1 MFSFQLLCFSGFDF
15 LNLFLGLL
23 SLWFLLL
30 LLFVSM
36 EFYYLPLA
44 FPLFHPP
51 VSFHFFCQIYS
62 CSRILTFL
70 LWLLFIS
77 CSTLIVYRL
86 LCLAFN
92 FSSSTHL
99 LYSCFS
105 STTHTLVCFLFYLTF
120 LVLCWS
126 VPASAFL
133 HPHSCNCLL
142 NFTRY
147 IKIYISYK
155 SALVKLMTAA
165 MSHLQC
171 NPVSR
176 YLSKQFQLLT
186 DTLTHVTLIAHMIV
200 GCVS

>member
-15 LNLFLGLL
+15 FKFIPWTSEPLIFALITVCIYGV
-23 SLWFLLL
+23 LLL
-30 LLFVSM
+30 APGFPSVSSSCV
-36 EFYYLPLA
+36 
-44 FPLFHPP
+44 FP
-51 VSFHFFCQIYS
+51 FFCSYS

-86 LCLAFN
+86 LCFAFN

-99 LYSCFS
+99 YYSCLS

-133 HPHSCNCLL
+133 QLPLELHKIWA
-142 NFTRY
+142 
-147 IKIYISYK
+147 IKVLWSSLWQQLWATY
-155 SALVKLMTAA
+155 SAIQSRGTFPSSSNSPLTPWLM
-165 MSHLQC
+165 L
-171 NPVSR
+171 P
-176 YLSKQFQLLT
+176 
-186 DTLTHVTLIAHMIV
+186 
-200 GCVS
+200 

>member
-1 MFSFQLLCFSGFDF
+1 MSWSLVCSWVLKFIFRCSLCSCFASLVLIF

-133 HPHSCNCLL
+133 QLPPELHKIWA
-142 NFTRY
+142 
-147 IKIYISYK
+147 IKVLWSSLWQQLWATY
-155 SALVKLMTAA
+155 SAIQSRGTFPSSSNSSLTPWLM
-165 MSHLQC
+165 L
-171 NPVSR
+171 P
-176 YLSKQFQLLT
+176 
-186 DTLTHVTLIAHMIV
+186 
-200 GCVS
+200 

>member
-1 MFSFQLLCFSGFDF
+1 MFSFQLLWFSGFDF
-15 LNLFLGLL
+15 FKFIPWISEPLIFALITVCIYGV
-23 SLWFLLL
+23 LLL
-30 LLFVSM
+30 APGFPSVSSSCV
-36 EFYYLPLA
+36 
-44 FPLFHPP
+44 FP
-51 VSFHFFCQIYS
+51 FFCQIYS

-126 VPASAFL
+126 VTFLQLPPELHKIWAIKVLWSSLWQQLWATYSAIQSRGTF
-133 HPHSCNCLL
+133 PSSS
-142 NFTRY
+142 NFPLTPW
-147 IKIYISYK
+147 
-155 SALVKLMTAA
+155 LM
-165 MSHLQC
+165 L
-171 NPVSR
+171 P
-176 YLSKQFQLLT
+176 
-186 DTLTHVTLIAHMIV
+186 
-200 GCVS
+200 